1 MCIAPLAKN
10 IIIYIKNVKALANT
24 LGYLVAFLD
33 VISVAFLDVISG

>member
-10 IIIYIKNVKALANT
+10 IKTYIKNVKALANA